1 MHRLR
6 LAAAVGAL
14 TVLGAAPVSRV
25 PVPPGGVILRPPSEL
40 EFTATVHRRNF
51 ERGVYMPRYH
61 AIVWTG
67 GRAAGHALLRAS
79 ATDLEVLDALQR
91 LGARP
96 GNNLPM
102 EAWDER
108 KDPHHTEPD
117 RVIAGSEIEI
127 LLRLPGRAGLTPLAE
142 VLDDPGDRGLQMR
155 FGGNRENIPKWKSGC
170 IVCLYS
176 CPGSKVGNA
185 RYTVRDYVR
194 GTTRFGARRAAL
206 PPDGM
211 RVGVVF
217 RIRKA
222 PGV

>member
-1 MHRLR
+1 
-6 LAAAVGAL
+6 
-14 TVLGAAPVSRV
+14 
-25 PVPPGGVILRPPSEL
+25 
-40 EFTATVHRRNF
+40 
-51 ERGVYMPRYH
+51 MPRYH
-61 AIVWTG
+61 AIVWSG
-67 GRAAGHALLRAS
+67 GRAAGHALLRADV
-79 ATDLEVLDALQR
+79 TDLEVLEGLQR

-96 GNNLPM
+96 GDNLPM

-117 RVIAGSEIEI
+117 RIIAGTGIEI
-127 LLRLPGRAGLTPLAE
+127 LLRLPGRAGLTPLAD
-142 VLDDPGDRGLQMR
+142 VLEDPGGRGIQMR

-194 GTTRFGARRAAL
+194 GTTRFGIRKGSL
-206 PPDGM
+206 PADGTP
-211 RVGVVF
+211 VAVVF
-217 RIRKA
+217 RIQKG